1 MKGSSLVGCWL
12 GSWLHVAAGIII
24 VASLRERKQF
34 PHGAEKR
41 KTFRTVRKS
50 GKLSAA
56 CGKAENFPQRAEK
69 RKTFRKRKAFPL
81 RGGNFPLRFWRSKSS
96 VSWRVR
102 KN

>member
-41 KTFRTVRKS
+41 KTFRSVRKS

-56 CGKAENFPQRAEK
+56 CGKAENFPQAES
-69 RKTFRKRKAFPL
+69 FPAQGWEFSAL
-81 RGGNFPLRFWRSKSS
+81 FLAIEELGELASAKKLIMNNR
-96 VSWRVR
+96 
-102 KN
+102 

>member
-41 KTFRTVRKS
+41 KTFRSVRKS

-56 CGKAENFPQRAEK
+56 CGKAENFPQAES
-69 RKTFRKRKAFPL
+69 FPAQGWEFSASFL
-81 RGGNFPLRFWRSKSS
+81 AIEELGELASAKKLIMNNR
-96 VSWRVR
+96 
-102 KN
+102 